1 MKQVHAIAAAALAG
15 VTFLTGCAS
24 PGYPTGAQSYPQ
36 PYPQAYPA
44 AQPYP
49 AAQSY
54 PTSPAYAS
62 AYGIV
67 DSIRVTQ
74 AGNNGGNGGM
84 GAGSVVGGVVGGLLG
99 HQVGGGRG
107 KTAATVAGAIGG
119 AMVGNQME
127 RNAAPVQNQYQ
138 VGVRLDNGAYQ
149 TILQDNVA
157 DLQIGARVRV
167 ENNRVYRY

>member
-1 MKQVHAIAAAALAG
+1 MKRVHAIAAAALAG
-15 VTFLTGCAS
+15 VTFLSGCAS
-24 PGYPTGAQSYPQ
+24 PGYPTGAQAYPQ
-36 PYPQAYPA
+36 PYPA

-49 AAQSY
+49 TSQPYPAAQPY
-54 PTSPAYAS
+54 PSSPAYANT
-62 AYGIV
+62 YGVV

-74 AGNNGGNGGM
+74 AGGGNNAM

-127 RNAAPVQNQYQ
+127 RNAAPVQDQYQ
-138 VGVRLDNGAYQ
+138 IGVRMDNGAYQ
-149 TILQDNVA
+149 TIVQDNVA
-157 DLQIGARVRV
+157 GLQVGSRVRI